1 MPLAF
6 SEFRFAIPGC
16 HVVWITADTDY
27 SGDFTITAG
36 VVQETIVILALH
48 FTDFRAARP
57 VRCGDVLGG
66 SFRRN
71 VNMPWK

>member
-16 HVVWITADTDY
+16 QVVWITADTDY

-48 FTDFRAARP
+48 FTDD
-57 VRCGDVLGG
+57 C
-66 SFRRN
+66 
-71 VNMPWK
+71 